1 MICVTN
7 ENFTG
12 IYDMLKNS
20 VYSVAYSYMQ
30 NLNDASDIMQET
42 FIKLL
47 ESKQQFN
54 NAEHMKAWL
63 LRVCSNA
70 CKNVLRD
77 RKNHGETPL
86 FDDVSV
92 EEELRDDSVFE
103 AVQRLPEKY
112 RLPIH
117 LFYYEDYSVKL
128 ISEVLSISE
137 STAKVRLKRGRDMLR
152 GMLEKERCRYV

>member
-12 IYDMLKNS
+12 IYDLMKNS

-30 NLNDASDIMQET
+30 NSNDASDIMQET

-54 NAEHMKAWL
+54 NAEHVKAWL

-70 CKNVLRD
+70 CKNALRD
-77 RKNHGETPL
+77 KKNHGETEL
-86 FDDVSV
+86 FDDISSNDKEVDTSV
-92 EEELRDDSVFE
+92 LEE
-103 AVQRLPEKY
+103 VQRLPEKY
-112 RLPIH
+112 RIPIH
-117 LFYYEDYSVKL
+117 LFYYEDYSVKK
-128 ISEVLSISE
+128 IAEVLDISE
-137 STAKVRLKRGRDMLR
+137 SAAKLRLKRGRDMLR
-152 GMLEKERCRYV
+152 KVLEKERCYYD